1 MYRLAD
7 DFRYGWYRCRE
18 TETKITNRN
27 YTISK
32 WPAEA
37 WEGAY
42 APALITSTPDGYHR
56 SPCLKSNRTVLFA
69 NVLKYSPSSIWVP
82 SHSKTTRTGSE
93 AGTPSLSLPAKTM
106 IFKSFNHLF
115 AAKME
120 IQMQANSDVP
130 LTINSSKLPTT
141 NPLRI
146 FRQLSQIFSGLFPRD
161 SCSTQQKNRGKY
173 AKFCVSFQFN
183 KSAKTL
189 DG

>member
-1 MYRLAD
+1 M
-7 DFRYGWYRCRE
+7 
-18 TETKITNRN
+18 
-27 YTISK
+27 SK
-32 WPAEA
+32 WPAGA
-37 WEGAY
+37 WEKAY

-106 IFKSFNHLF
+106 IFKSQP
-115 AAKME
+115 ASSQQKMGN
-120 IQMQANSDVP
+120 QMQANGDVP

-161 SCSTQQKNRGKY
+161 SCNTQKRVQRNMQSFALVFNSINVQKR
-173 AKFCVSFQFN
+173 
-183 KSAKTL
+183 
-189 DG
+189 